1 MSSVEKYN
9 KRGLR
14 TSYVSTVIGISLVL
28 FMIGLVLGGVLGL
41 DSIQKQ
47 AKENLQ
53 GDLFFKAEMNEADI
67 KQVEQELKTWPEFK
81 EVFFVSPERA
91 IEEFSGSTTQTS
103 EVLAIFDGENPLPP
117 TVGYKPKVQ
126 FANREGMKK
135 IKEKILKAY
144 PEEVDEVNYDKASVE
159 NVNLGFKQFVYLI
172 LFVAGLLIIV
182 AVAMINNTIRLS
194 LYSKRF
200 TIKTM
205 QLVGATSKFIR
216 RPFLIQSIFQGAVS
230 AIIGMA
236 LLMTLFYALNNI
248 LETIEIPFEFQTF
261 ILLFSSI
268 LSLGIVISFV
278 STWFALNKYLRM
290 KLDDL
295 Y

>member
-28 FMIGLVLGGVLGL
+28 FMIGLVMGGVLGI

-53 GDLFFKAEMNEADI
+53 GDLFFKANINEADI

-91 IEEFSGSTTQTS
+91 IEEFSGSSSSTA
-103 EVLAIFDGENPLPP
+103 EVLAIFEGENPLPP
-117 TVGYKPKVQ
+117 TIGYKPKVN
-126 FANREGMKK
+126 FAHKTGMEN
-135 IKEKILKAY
+135 IKAKLLQTY
-144 PEEVDEVNYDKASVE
+144 PDEIDEVNYDKASVE

-182 AVAMINNTIRLS
+182 AVAMINNTIRLA

-205 QLVGATSKFIR
+205 QLVGATSRFIR
-216 RPFLIQSIFQGAVS
+216 KPFLLQSVFQGMVS
-230 AIIGMA
+230 AIIGMG
-236 LLMTLFYALNNI
+236 LLMSLFYALNNI
-248 LETIEIPFEFQTF
+248 LDTIQIPFEFNTF
-261 ILLFSSI
+261 LILFGAI
-268 LSLGIVISFV
+268 LIVGIVISFI